1 MVEKHTRFQ
10 KLTQRQKA
18 IYDYIVEHAKDIG
31 YPPTIRQIGDR
42 FGISSP
48 NGVKDHLL
56 ALQRKGI
63 IKLHPKTS
71 RGIELLKRPQRGIP
85 LVGRVAAGLPIL
97 AEENIEDHITM
108 ENFFPTDGRIFAL
121 QVKGDS
127 MIGDGIFD
135 GDIVIV
141 RPQKTASNGDIVVAL
156 IEDEATVKHFYKQ
169 SRGVR
174 LESSNEKY
182 APIIS
187 NSVELAGKVIGVIR
201 RMR

>member
-1 MVEKHTRFQ
+1 MQE
-10 KLTQRQKA
+10 LTQRQQQ
-18 IYDYIVEHAKDIG
+18 ILDYIMEHAEDVG

-42 FGISSP
+42 FHISSP

-56 ALQRKGI
+56 ALQRKGAI
-63 IKLHPKTS
+63 RLHPKTS
-71 RGIELLKRPQRGIP
+71 RGIELLHRPRPGIP

-97 AEENIEDHITM
+97 AEENIEDYLTL
-108 ENFFPTDGRIFAL
+108 ESFFPSDGRVFAL

-141 RPQKTASNGDIVVAL
+141 KPQKTASTGDIVVAL
-156 IEDEATVKHFYKQ
+156 IENEATVKHFRKQ
-169 SRGVR
+169 GRFVK
-174 LESSNEKY
+174 LEASNEQY
-182 APIIS
+182 EPIVTR
-187 NSVELAGKVIGVIR
+187 NVEIAGRVIGVIR